1 MTEML
6 KIIDLS
12 KHFTLHLKGGMEI
25 AVFDKINLTLQ
36 AGDAMALTGSS
47 GAGKS
52 SFLKLIY
59 GSYLASDGQ
68 ILVRHKDRW
77 IDIANATPRE
87 IIALRKQTIGYVSQ
101 FLRVIPRVPTL
112 DIVAEPLIERGT
124 DSELA
129 KACAMEILGRLNIP
143 EQLWSLSPVTFSGG
157 EQQRVNIARGLI
169 APHPILLL
177 DEPTASL
184 DAENR
189 DVVLKLI
196 NEARANGS
204 AIIGIF
210 HSADDR
216 DAVCTTQF
224 DVQNYKDA
232 A

>member
-77 IDIANATPRE
+77 IDIANAAPRE